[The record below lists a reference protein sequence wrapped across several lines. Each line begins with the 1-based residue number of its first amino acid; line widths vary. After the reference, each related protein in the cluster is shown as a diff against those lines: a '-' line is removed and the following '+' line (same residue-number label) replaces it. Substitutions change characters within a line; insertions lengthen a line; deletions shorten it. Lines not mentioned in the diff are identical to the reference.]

1 MDRALKYLSA
11 RERREASSEPPRM
24 GGERKRERM
33 RRSGAPRGRGT
44 AVIARAGGQNI
55 VFYATL
61 EAMAKKTV
69 SLFLYIPEQHAIVLG
84 VRASTQSH
92 PHLLQATC
100 HGAIEK
106 GEDHA
111 DAIERELLEET
122 TLGLPDIGPL
132 TFLGELGAGH
142 KVKEECSY
150 YLAEITDAHAKKIRP
165 TAEVGHFVFLTKDTL
180 RDIIPFTEAEKKHCD
195 TSVHRVMFDDELEA
209 LEEAFALL
217 DEHRWQR
224 VGGG

>member
-1 MDRALKYLSA
+1 MKA
-11 RERREASSEPPRM
+11 R
-24 GGERKRERM
+24 
-33 RRSGAPRGRGT
+33 
-44 AVIARAGGQNI
+44 
-55 VFYATL
+55 
-61 EAMAKKTV
+61 KTV
-69 SLFLYIPEQHAIVLG
+69 SLFLYIPEKRVIVLG
-84 VRASTQSH
+84 VRAATQSH

-142 KVKEECSY
+142 TVKEECSY
-150 YLAEITDAHAKKIRP
+150 YLASITEERAKKLRP
-165 TAEVGHFVFLTKDTL
+165 TAEVGHFSFLTKDAL
-180 RDIIPFTEAEKKHCD
+180 RDIVVFSEADATHLD
-195 TSVHRVMFDDELEA
+195 PSVRRVMFDDEFEA

-217 DEHRWQR
+217 EERQWTL
-224 VGGG
+224 V